1 MGNIEKMVVI
11 SNNPDMVYLLIVV
24 LLSVFIISEIIQIF
38 VIRARHKRLQ
48 ELVRKLKKL
57 RRHR

>member
-24 LLSVFIISEIIQIF
+24 LLSVFIISEVIQIF

>member
-1 MGNIEKMVVI
+1 MGNIEKMIVI

>member
-1 MGNIEKMVVI
+1 MGSIEKMVVI

-24 LLSVFIISEIIQIF
+24 LLSVFIISEIVQIF

-57 RRHR
+57 RRRR

>member
-11 SNNPDMVYLLIVV
+11 SNNPDMVYLLIIV
-24 LLSVFIISEIIQIF
+24 LLSVFIISEIVQIF
-38 VIRARHKRLQ
+38 MIRARHKRLQ